1 MTDIYRQF
9 IEDIHPELLPHLN
22 ALHNENNAF
31 KRLVETF
38 RPELR
43 TDFEKYTERL
53 PETGEYRIVRLYVS
67 NPEISKL
74 SFFLDL
80 ARDNETGK
88 YLFLAEDGKPANG
101 DMFDNVG
108 ILSYKPGRYES
119 SLFGVYV
126 RRGDS
131 FACVF
136 DDKGEALYYYPSNG
150 TRVGWFLKNGLPY
163 FRFSNKRPDERIYQM
178 FAGMK
183 MQWLKDE
190 TIILDE
196 RTKIIPRLMPVSGH
210 CIPCILAVK
219 DNGGRWH
226 GRRCVYRWPQPDPN
240 LPGKSL
246 DDFMAEWNAADEA
259 AREKLRNGLGYD
271 IGL

>member
-31 KRLVETF
+31 KQLVETF

-43 TDFEKYTERL
+43 RDFEKYTEKL
-53 PETGEYRIVRLYVS
+53 PETGEYRIVRLYVV

-74 SFFLDL
+74 SFSLDL

-108 ILSYKPGRYES
+108 ILSYKPWHEAP
-119 SLFGVYV
+119 LFGVYV

-136 DDKGEALYYYPSNG
+136 DDKGKALYDYPSNG
-150 TRVGWFLKNGLPY
+150 TRVGEFMKNGLPY
-163 FRFSNKRPDERIYQM
+163 FLFSNKRPNERIYQM

-183 MQWLKDE
+183 MQWFKDD
-190 TIILDE
+190 TIVLDK
-196 RTKIIPRLMPVSGH
+196 RTKIIQHLMPVSRH
-210 CIPCILAVK
+210 VIPCILAVK
-219 DNGGRWH
+219 DTDGRWH
-226 GRRCVYRWPQPDPN
+226 GRKCVYRWNQPDPD
-240 LPGKSL
+240 LQGGSL

-259 AREKLRNGLGYD
+259 AREKLRDGLGYD

>member
-22 ALHNENNAF
+22 ALHNEKNAF
-31 KRLVETF
+31 QRLVESF

-43 TDFEKYTERL
+43 RDFERYTERL
-53 PETGEYRIVRLYVS
+53 PETEEYRIVRLYVV

-74 SFFLDL
+74 SYFLDL

-108 ILSYKPGRYES
+108 ILSYKPWREAP
-119 SLFGVYV
+119 LFGVYV

-136 DDKGEALYYYPSNG
+136 DDKGKALYYDPSNG
-150 TRVGWFLKNGLPY
+150 TRVGEFMKNGLPY
-163 FRFSNKRPDERIYQM
+163 FLFSNKRPNEPIYQM
-178 FAGMK
+178 LAGMK
-183 MQWLKDE
+183 MQWFKDD

-196 RTKIIPRLMPVSGH
+196 RTKIIPHLMPVSRH
-210 CIPCILAVK
+210 VIPCILAVK
-219 DNGGRWH
+219 DTNGRWH
-226 GRRCVYRWPQPDPN
+226 GRKCFYRWNQPDPD
-240 LPGKSL
+240 LQGGSL